1 MGKTGGVEYYVW
13 LGVGISACAIAGVAA
28 RIALTNAAH
37 AAGFF
42 PNSSQISVNMLGSF
56 VIGLLFGIP
65 KLVDHMPLVYHS
77 LAAGFCGS
85 LTTFSSW
92 INAIMQ
98 PGSDWSAELITGLTV
113 PFIALLLG
121 KDLASF
127 VFQSVELSEG
137 PKNWQQRLDRFF
149 VGFVAVAVV
158 AVMVPL
164 GITEAVETAYLI
176 ESSLGPLGALTRA
189 VLAFTVNGKFL
200 EHFMIGT
207 FIANVIAVLIVG
219 SLSSC
224 RNDDKWCEYSIV
236 GIAGSLST
244 VSSWALDTVKI
255 YSKNRQWAYCYCL
268 VSVGVCLALM
278 APFR

>member
-1 MGKTGGVEYYVW
+1 MRKSSGTEFYVW
-13 LGVGISACAIAGVAA
+13 LGVGISASSIAGVAT
-28 RIALTNAAH
+28 RIALTNTAQAAD
-37 AAGFF
+37 FF

-65 KLVDHMPLVYHS
+65 NLVSHMPLVYHS

-92 INAIMQ
+92 IYAIMK

-113 PFIALLLG
+113 PFISLLFG

-127 VFQSVELSEG
+127 TLKSLSQSEG
-137 PKNWQQRLDRFF
+137 PKDWQHRLDSYFVIFF
-149 VGFVAVAVV
+149 AAAVV
-158 AVMVPL
+158 AVMVTL
-164 GITEAVETAYLI
+164 GVTRAVESAYLI
-176 ESSLGPLGALTRA
+176 ECALGPLGALTRA
-189 VLAFTVNGKFL
+189 VLAFTMNGKVL
-200 EHFMIGT
+200 AHFMIGT
-207 FIANVIAVLIVG
+207 FVANVIAVLIVG
-219 SLSSC
+219 ALSSC
-224 RNDDKWCEYSIV
+224 RDENEWCEYSIV

-255 YSKNRQWAYCYCL
+255 YSKTRRWAYCYCIL
-268 VSVGVCLALM
+268 SVGCSVALM